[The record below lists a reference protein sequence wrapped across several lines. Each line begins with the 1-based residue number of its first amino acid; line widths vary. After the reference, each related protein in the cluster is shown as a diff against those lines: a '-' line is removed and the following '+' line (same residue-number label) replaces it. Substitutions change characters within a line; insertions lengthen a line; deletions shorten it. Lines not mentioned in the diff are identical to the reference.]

1 MWTPSLATPL
11 IIRQLGP
18 PALTLVPKPKLKSI
32 VVCPAQGLNL
42 DLNKVLSFLSKA
54 PTFSTYHFLSALDID
69 PDTEIPMFFHDP
81 LTMVHLAC
89 LMPPRSLRSLLKKL
103 CRPWV
108 WELSRL
114 KRWERILWKS
124 QSRPTSL
131 QRRGGQG
138 SCWSLRMCS
147 SSGAASVLQKSWVV
161 SRMKAAPR
169 RLPRLSWSSSL
180 LL

>member
-1 MWTPSLATPL
+1 MLVGYVNTQFGNPIDYQTFGSS
-11 IIRQLGP
+11 
-18 PALTLVPKPKLKSI
+18 ALTLVPKPKLKSI

-103 CRPWV
+103 CRPWM

-147 SSGAASVLQKSWVV
+147 SSGAASVLQKS
-161 SRMKAAPR
+161 
-169 RLPRLSWSSSL
+169 
-180 LL
+180 